1 MKGSDYVIFSN
12 QGCTIDVDG
21 EKTREYYRSISLCDC
36 LTCRNFYAQAQNALP
51 ELKEFLG
58 RYGVVKEYAYG
69 DKWKVEFNATTETTG
84 ALIHTVSEKDFEVVG
99 KIN

>member
-1 MKGSDYVIFSN
+1 MEGKIIKIIGSTSVF
-12 QGCTIDVDG
+12 
-21 EKTREYYRSISLCDC
+21 
-36 LTCRNFYAQAQNALP
+36 
-51 ELKEFLG
+51 KEFLG